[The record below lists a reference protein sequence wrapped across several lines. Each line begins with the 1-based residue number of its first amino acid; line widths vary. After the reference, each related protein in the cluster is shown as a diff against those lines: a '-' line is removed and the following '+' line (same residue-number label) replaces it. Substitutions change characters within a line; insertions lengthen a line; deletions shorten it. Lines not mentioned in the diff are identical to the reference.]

1 MLRWLLRLLLVGLI
15 LAAIGF
21 VVTRL
26 MGQDEDFD
34 DFDDLD
40 EGFEFEETPVEID
53 VPAEDGA
60 GAHATAG
67 GSVGAARGAATADL
81 SAGGDSAGDGSAE
94 GDSDE
99 GDGGA
104 DEGGGATADG
114 SDESDG
120 SEGGA
125 TGTKLTDITGIGP
138 AYEARLQ
145 AIGIE
150 SVDDLLNADAANLAE
165 QLGVIGG
172 QSAVEDWLAQARQL
186 AADGSQGADGGA

>member
-53 VPAEDGA
+53 VPAEDGPGA
-60 GAHATAG
+60 GAGANG
-67 GSVGAARGAATADL
+67 GAARGAGTAEL
-81 SAGGDSAGDGSAE
+81 SAGRDSAE
-94 GDSDE
+94 GDSAGGDGGADESARADE

-104 DEGGGATADG
+104 DEADG
-114 SDESDG
+114 GDVA
-120 SEGGA
+120 A

-150 SVDDLLNADAANLAE
+150 SVDDLLNADAATLAE

>member
-60 GAHATAG
+60 SAGTGATG
-67 GSVGAARGAATADL
+67 GAARGAATADL
-81 SAGGDSAGDGSAE
+81 SAGGDSAGSDSAE
-94 GDSDE
+94 GDSAGSVGGTNE
-99 GDGGA
+99 GDGGDGG
-104 DEGGGATADG
+104 DEADG
-114 SDESDG
+114 GDG
-120 SEGGA
+120 AA

>member
-53 VPAEDGA
+53 VPAEDGTGA
-60 GAHATAG
+60 GTTG
-67 GSVGAARGAATADL
+67 GAARGAATADL
-81 SAGGDSAGDGSAE
+81 SAGGDSAE
-94 GDSDE
+94 GDSTG

-104 DEGGGATADG
+104 DGGDG
-114 SDESDG
+114 E
-120 SEGGA
+120 A
-125 TGTKLTDITGIGP
+125 TGTKLTNITGIGP

>member
-15 LAAIGF
+15 LGAIGF

-34 DFDDLD
+34 DFDDLE

-60 GAHATAG
+60 AAGAGATG
-67 GSVGAARGAATADL
+67 GAARGAATADL
-81 SAGGDSAGDGSAE
+81 SAAGDSAGDGSA
-94 GDSDE
+94 GA
-99 GDGGA
+99 DGGA
-104 DEGGGATADG
+104 DEGDAADGGDGGDGGAEEADG
-114 SDESDG
+114 AD
-120 SEGGA
+120 GGA

>member
-1 MLRWLLRLLLVGLI
+1 MLRWLLRLLFVGLI

-21 VVTRL
+21 VVSRL

-34 DFDDLD
+34 DFDDL
-40 EGFEFEETPVEID
+40 EPGFEFEETPVEID
-53 VPAEDGA
+53 VPADDGA
-60 GAHATAG
+60 SAGAG
-67 GSVGAARGAATADL
+67 GGAATADL
-81 SAGGDSAGDGSAE
+81 NAGADSARGDDGANE
-94 GDSDE
+94 GDE
-99 GDGGA
+99 GD
-104 DEGGGATADG
+104 EGG
-114 SDESDG
+114 
-120 SEGGA
+120 

-150 SVDDLLNADAANLAE
+150 SVDDLLNADPANLAE